1 MPTALFSSEYQ
12 NYDEWYPALMRHMPE
27 LDVKRWPDAS
37 DPKDV
42 DVLLVWSPPPEALQF
57 PNLKLVQCL
66 GAGVDHL
73 VDLPIPAHVPLAR
86 LIDKSQV
93 EGFVEYVVG
102 AVLSHHRDFH
112 RFRESQMLR
121 EWKKRPR
128 MLAAERNVG
137 IMGLGEMGSPCATRL
152 ASFGFAVRGW
162 SRTPKSLPGVQCFSG
177 DDEMDVFLKGLDIVV
192 CVLPLTG
199 KTGNIL
205 RNALFEK
212 LAPGAFVI
220 NVGRGGH
227 CNDRDLCDAISSGR
241 LGGALLDVTSVEP
254 LPADHSLWHQR
265 GIEITPHIATS
276 QSALSAAAAAVE
288 NIKRV
293 RAGLEPF
300 GLVDKSRR
308 Y

>member
-27 LDVKRWPDAS
+27 LNVKRWPDIGDS
-37 DPKDV
+37 KDV
-42 DVLLVWSPPPEALQF
+42 DVLLVWSPPAEALRF
-57 PNLKLVQCL
+57 PNLKLIQCL

-112 RFRESQMLR
+112 RFRESQIMR
-121 EWKKRPR
+121 EWKKLPR
-128 MLAAERNVG
+128 VLAAERNVG

-162 SRTPKSLPGVQCFSG
+162 SRTPKNLPGIQCFSG
-177 DDEMDVFLKGLDIVV
+177 DGEMNAFLKGLDIIV

-199 KTGNIL
+199 ETENIL
-205 RNALFEK
+205 SGALFEK
-212 LAPGAFVI
+212 IAPSAFVI

-241 LGGALLDVTSVEP
+241 LSGALLDVTSVEP
-254 LPADHSLWHQR
+254 LPADNPLWHQK

-276 QSALSAAAAAVE
+276 QSASSAAAAAVE

-293 RAGLEPF
+293 RTGLEPF

>member
-1 MPTALFSSEYQ
+1 MPTALFFSEYQ
-12 NYDEWYPALMRHMPE
+12 NYDAWYPCLVHHMPE
-27 LDVKRWPDAS
+27 LNVKRWPDIG

-42 DVLLVWSPPPEALQF
+42 DVLLVWSPPAEALQL
-57 PNLKLVQCL
+57 PNLKLIQCL

-112 RFRESQMLR
+112 RFRESQMLG
-121 EWKKRPR
+121 EWKKHPR

-162 SRTPKSLPGVQCFSG
+162 SRTPKSLPGVRCFSG
-177 DDEMDVFLKGLDIVV
+177 DDEMEMFLNGLDIVV

-199 KTGNIL
+199 KTENIL
-205 RNALFEK
+205 NSALFER

-227 CNDRDLCDAISSGR
+227 CNEDDLCNAISSGR

-276 QSALSAAAAAVE
+276 QSASSAAAAAVE